1 MCDGP
6 FTRALQVETSH
17 LRWDERPPPTPS
29 LMLIKDYNEWY
40 FSALLQVL
48 QRNTE
53 SSMAWLRGWRWPRA
67 KIHHIQSFS
76 SNLVPVVVLIIFF
89 LYLSLSLYLSIHL
102 SFFLI
107 ASSSLRET
115 FRRST
120 LLRPIAAACMRRGR
134 QDAAR
139 HGSQGRSA
147 SLLVPIADGGK
158 NKMFFS
164 LSCRNCGLQRLHPTI
179 TSSW

>member
-76 SNLVPVVVLIIFF
+76 SNLVPVLVLVIFF
-89 LYLSLSLYLSIHL
+89 FFFFFFFSLSLSLSIPL
-102 SFFLI
+102 PL
-107 ASSSLRET
+107 
-115 FRRST
+115 
-120 LLRPIAAACMRRGR
+120 
-134 QDAAR
+134 
-139 HGSQGRSA
+139 
-147 SLLVPIADGGK
+147 
-158 NKMFFS
+158 
-164 LSCRNCGLQRLHPTI
+164 
-179 TSSW
+179 